1 MSVGA
6 IGGQKDIL
14 DPHNYFTRTA
24 FVGVHQLFEALIQ
37 RDHKFVPHDWLAEE
51 VTYSGPSRLTI
62 RVKPGIEFHNG
73 KTLDADDVIFS
84 IRRIITLPGA
94 DARGYASVDLKG
106 MRKLD
111 SRTVR
116 LELKRPDVS
125 LPGKFASNL
134 DFMVP
139 VGFDPKKPVG
149 TGPFKFVSMTS
160 GQKMSFARNE
170 NYWRN
175 GLPYLDALNVVTL
188 TDDTARVNALLG
200 GQVQAIE
207 SVPVANVPMLQ
218 ARSDI
223 KILES
228 KTGQWQPVVMN
239 TSKAPFNDVRVR
251 QAMRLL
257 VDRPQMV
264 AQGLAGHGRVA
275 NDIFSPF
282 DTGYNRGLPQRHQD
296 LDKAK
301 SLLKAAGQSDLR
313 VSLTTAQIYG
323 GLVGQAQVFAQQA
336 KAAGVTVDIQELDP
350 TAFWAN
356 WLSYTFAQD
365 FWTNRDYFTTSGLAM
380 APTAPWNETHWQNP
394 QWAKLYNQ
402 ALRTVDEKKR
412 NELIRECQKIEYDQ
426 GGYVIFAFQNFTD
439 AYSSK
444 FTGLHP
450 DVAQPL
456 GHFGFGEVHQV

>member
-37 RDHKFVPHDWLAEE
+37 RDHQFVPRDWLAEE
-51 VTYSGPSRLTI
+51 VVYGGPSRLTI
-62 RVKPGIEFHNG
+62 RVKQGIEFHNG
-73 KTLDADDVIFS
+73 KTLSADDVIFS

-111 SRTVR
+111 NRTVR

-125 LPGKFASNL
+125 LPGKLASNL
-134 DFMVP
+134 DMMVP

-149 TGPFKFVSMTS
+149 TGPFKFVSMTP
-160 GQKMSFARNE
+160 GKKMSFVKNP
-170 NYWRN
+170 NYWRK
-175 GLPYLDALNVVTL
+175 GLPYLDALDVVTL

-207 SVPVANVPMLQ
+207 AVPAANVPLLQ
-218 ARSDI
+218 GRSDVQ
-223 KILES
+223 ILES
-228 KTGQWQPVVMN
+228 KTGQWQPIVMN
-239 TSKAPFNDVRVR
+239 TSKPPFTDVRVR
-251 QAMRLL
+251 QAMRLI

-264 AQGLAGHGRVA
+264 AQGLAGHGYVA
-275 NDIFSPF
+275 NDIFSPY
-282 DTGYNRGLPQRHQD
+282 DSGYNHGLPQRQQD
-296 LDKAK
+296 LEKAK
-301 SLLKAAGQSDLR
+301 SLLAAAGQSNLT
-313 VSLTTAQIYG
+313 VTLTTAQIYG
-323 GLVGQAQVFAQQA
+323 GLIEQAQVFAQQA
-336 KAAGVTVDIQELDP
+336 KGAGVTVNIQQLDP

-365 FWTNRDYFTTSGLAM
+365 FWTNRDYFTTCGLAM
-380 APTAPWNETHWQNP
+380 APTAPWNETHWKNP

-402 ALRTVDEKKR
+402 ALRTVDTAKR
-412 NELIRECQKIEYDQ
+412 NALIRACQKIEYDQ
-426 GGYVIFAFQNFTD
+426 GGYIIFAFQNFID

-444 FTGLHP
+444 FTGLRP

-456 GHFGFGEVHQV
+456 GHFGFGEVHLV